1 MAPHPDDQFHPP
13 TSDDPYWTETCW
25 FTFAVP
31 ERQLSGQ
38 LYPFFRPNQN
48 VTSGAAFFWDATGS
62 QPWNIRYGKNFWHL
76 PLPEDADLSDI
87 QLPNGL
93 SYRCLEPLSQY
104 DLSYQ
109 DPDGDDLQV
118 ELTFTGICAPN
129 YLGQS
134 HLDQPGRYRGRIVL
148 EGEEFEV
155 DSYGFRDR
163 SWGPRAQ
170 FGEGLPGGSPRGGY
184 SYATAS
190 EQDGFHAISM
200 VFGGQDSAA
209 DLAAADLA
217 AADSVALNPF
227 GACLPIH
234 GHLLRD
240 GVYAKLVPASGRRTV
255 LERSSSDAPTQVKL
269 EASDEL
275 GRSLVAIGEC
285 VNKLGVHLN
294 PNLFTW
300 NCLTRW
306 QWGETEASLDRQGWG
321 EDHDNWGA
329 ATARRYFRQLPASIV

>member
-1 MAPHPDDQFHPP
+1 M
-13 TSDDPYWTETCW
+13 
-25 FTFAVP
+25 
-31 ERQLSGQ
+31 SGQ

-48 VTSGAAFFWDATGS
+48 VTSGAAFFWDDTGS
-62 QPWNIRYGKNFWHL
+62 DLWNIRYGKNFWHL
-76 PLPEDADLSDI
+76 PLPADADLSDI
-87 QLPNGL
+87 QLPNGI
-93 SYRCLEPLSQY
+93 SYRCVESLSKY
-104 DLSYQ
+104 EISYQ

-129 YLGQS
+129 YLGES
-134 HLDQPGRYRGRIVL
+134 HLDQPGRYTGRIVL
-148 EGEEFEV
+148 EGDEIEV

-190 EQDGFHAISM
+190 AQDGFHMISM
-200 VFGGQDSAA
+200 VFDSAQSNSE
-209 DLAAADLA
+209 
-217 AADSVALNPF
+217 DSLNNPY
-227 GACLPIH
+227 GDCLPIH

-240 GVYAKLVPASGRRTV
+240 GVYSKLVPASGKRIV
-255 LERSSSDAPTQVKL
+255 LERSLNDAPSKVRL

-285 VNKLGVHLN
+285 VNKIGVHLN

-300 NCLTRW
+300 NCLTDW
-306 QWGETEASLDRQGWG
+306 QWGEAEDSLDRQGWG

-329 ATARRYFRQLPASIV
+329 STARKFFRGLSGLSG